1 MNKNEFVHLHLH
13 SQYSLL
19 DGAIKF
25 DELFE
30 EVKKQGMPAVALTD
44 HGNLFGAYDFYRKA
58 KENDI
63 KPIIGC
69 EVYIA
74 KDHTNKTPEDNKT
87 HHLTVLAM
95 DIDGYQNLC
104 SLVSRGHLKGFYR
117 KPRVD
122 KKLLFENSSGLI
134 VLSGCLNSEVCHN
147 ILKGKKEEAIRI
159 ASEYKA
165 VFGDRYFLE
174 IQGTKLKEQKR
185 VNSVLKEMSV
195 RLNIPIVATNDCHYL
210 TKNDFHSHDA
220 LLCIQTNSLVK
231 EEKRFRFNGNEFYLK
246 SRDEMRDAI
255 DDNEEALENTLLI
268 AERCNIDLK
277 TNDYHLPQLNTEDSS
292 SSNDIKAMVLSAL
305 ENKIQEKI
313 ISPNESGLY
322 KDRIDHELSIIRD
335 MGYEGYFL
343 VVSDFIRFAKKNNI
357 PVGPGRGSAAG
368 SLVANL
374 LDITEIDPIRYDLI
388 FERFLNPERI
398 SMPDIDI
405 DFCGEKREEVIK
417 YVINKYG
424 EDKVAQIGTFG
435 TMSSK
440 AVIKDV
446 GRVLGFSFSDVN
458 KLTNLIPS
466 FRGKV
471 YSLEESHKK
480 VKEFRQLVESDE
492 KFTELY
498 NLSVKLENSVRHSS
512 THAAG
517 VVISNEPLDKMIPLF
532 RGSKNETV
540 TQYDMNA
547 VEDLGFVKFDF
558 LGLKTLTVIKNTK
571 DFIKV
576 GNPDIDKEL
585 KYADM
590 NNKDVYQMLS
600 NGLTRGIFQIESS
613 GMKDVLKN
621 LRADKFDDIVALL
634 ALYRPGPLDSGMV
647 DEYILR
653 KSGKTK
659 TDYPLPELEKIL
671 EETHGLFVYQEQ
683 IMKTASILANFSLG
697 EADLLRRAMG
707 KKKTSEMLAQRE
719 RFIGGAETNKV
730 PLKVAHE
737 IFDTM
742 EKFAEYSFNKSHS
755 TAYANITFQTAY
767 LKTYYPCEFMSAL
780 MSTEIN
786 LSEKIVANITECKEM
801 GIEILSPDIN
811 ESGSGFTPINKS
823 IRFGLSAIK
832 NLGTNIVENIINSRK
847 DLGKFSTIFEFLSVM
862 DSRKMNKKSLESLIK
877 SGALDCFLFTRATLF
892 NNMDLLLS
900 FVGQYSKNRNTDQEN
915 LFDLDKLIQEPTL
928 EDFKEWPL
936 DELSKYEIE
945 TLGYS
950 VKINPLDIYKH
961 KLSKINYKRIRDI
974 KNESEKSVVTLAAF
988 ISSISVKTSKKNSKK
1003 YAIINLEDTS
1013 GLLEAIIFN
1022 DEFEKSESILNIGAP
1037 LLITG
1042 SIEKSD
1048 GNTKL
1053 IINSFNGED
1062 SVQLIRDMPVPLK
1075 ITINENLSKKQVNN
1089 LKDLFHKYPGK
1100 SPVEILLKDSGV
1112 RARISIDNISVEN
1125 CKELEEE
1132 ISKTINLN

>member
-343 VVSDFIRFAKKNNI
+343 VVSDFIRFAKT
-357 PVGPGRGSAAG
+357 SS
-368 SLVANL
+368 SL
-374 LDITEIDPIRYDLI
+374 
-388 FERFLNPERI
+388 FLR
-398 SMPDIDI
+398 
-405 DFCGEKREEVIK
+405 
-417 YVINKYG
+417 
-424 EDKVAQIGTFG
+424 
-435 TMSSK
+435 SS
-440 AVIKDV
+440 
-446 GRVLGFSFSDVN
+446 
-458 KLTNLIPS
+458 
-466 FRGKV
+466 
-471 YSLEESHKK
+471 
-480 VKEFRQLVESDE
+480 
-492 KFTELY
+492 
-498 NLSVKLENSVRHSS
+498 
-512 THAAG
+512 
-517 VVISNEPLDKMIPLF
+517 
-532 RGSKNETV
+532 
-540 TQYDMNA
+540 
-547 VEDLGFVKFDF
+547 
-558 LGLKTLTVIKNTK
+558 
-571 DFIKV
+571 
-576 GNPDIDKEL
+576 
-585 KYADM
+585 
-590 NNKDVYQMLS
+590 
-600 NGLTRGIFQIESS
+600 
-613 GMKDVLKN
+613 
-621 LRADKFDDIVALL
+621 
-634 ALYRPGPLDSGMV
+634 
-647 DEYILR
+647 
-653 KSGKTK
+653 
-659 TDYPLPELEKIL
+659 
-671 EETHGLFVYQEQ
+671 
-683 IMKTASILANFSLG
+683 
-697 EADLLRRAMG
+697 
-707 KKKTSEMLAQRE
+707 
-719 RFIGGAETNKV
+719 
-730 PLKVAHE
+730 
-737 IFDTM
+737 
-742 EKFAEYSFNKSHS
+742 
-755 TAYANITFQTAY
+755 
-767 LKTYYPCEFMSAL
+767 
-780 MSTEIN
+780 
-786 LSEKIVANITECKEM
+786 
-801 GIEILSPDIN
+801 
-811 ESGSGFTPINKS
+811 
-823 IRFGLSAIK
+823 
-832 NLGTNIVENIINSRK
+832 
-847 DLGKFSTIFEFLSVM
+847 
-862 DSRKMNKKSLESLIK
+862 
-877 SGALDCFLFTRATLF
+877 
-892 NNMDLLLS
+892 
-900 FVGQYSKNRNTDQEN
+900 
-915 LFDLDKLIQEPTL
+915 
-928 EDFKEWPL
+928 
-936 DELSKYEIE
+936 
-945 TLGYS
+945 
-950 VKINPLDIYKH
+950 
-961 KLSKINYKRIRDI
+961 
-974 KNESEKSVVTLAAF
+974 
-988 ISSISVKTSKKNSKK
+988 
-1003 YAIINLEDTS
+1003 
-1013 GLLEAIIFN
+1013 
-1022 DEFEKSESILNIGAP
+1022 
-1037 LLITG
+1037 
-1042 SIEKSD
+1042 
-1048 GNTKL
+1048 
-1053 IINSFNGED
+1053 
-1062 SVQLIRDMPVPLK
+1062 
-1075 ITINENLSKKQVNN
+1075 
-1089 LKDLFHKYPGK
+1089 
-1100 SPVEILLKDSGV
+1100 
-1112 RARISIDNISVEN
+1112 
-1125 CKELEEE
+1125 
-1132 ISKTINLN
+1132 